1 MRRAVP
7 MNVDREGVAKTVL
20 AGYFKYGVQTLLTG
34 DFGTSGTVV
43 LEIYEEESD
52 ERREGRH
59 GEDDKGS
66 VLEEQPCE
74 FRAWRR
80 LGCDC
85 RD

>member
-1 MRRAVP
+1 MRRVVP

-43 LEIYEEESD
+43 MEIYEEESD
-52 ERREGRH
+52 EPREGRH
-59 GEDDKGS
+59 GEDAEGA

-74 FRAWRR
+74 FRTGR
-80 LGCDC
+80 
-85 RD
+85 